1 MRHCRLH
8 FAIAN
13 KIQLPELHPDN
24 LFMEELNMGP
34 LSVILGVLLIL
45 VAIAIIGAVLLQS
58 SKNAR
63 QSGVVSGG
71 AEAFFGKSKGK
82 AIDRKLNRI
91 TLILCIVFAGLVL
104 TMYIVQPDKAR
115 PTYGDSDKYLDDAAN
130 ATVTTT
136 VATTTAAPATTTAA
150 TTTADPATTTVDTTV
165 EPETE
170 ETPATNEQ

>member
-1 MRHCRLH
+1 
-8 FAIAN
+8 
-13 KIQLPELHPDN
+13 
-24 LFMEELNMGP
+24 MGP

-104 TMYIVQPDKAR
+104 TMYIWQPDSASSNLDR
-115 PTYGDSDKYLDDAAN
+115 GDADKNLNDAFN

-136 VATTTAAPATTTAA
+136 VATTTGATTTADTTTGA
-150 TTTADPATTTVDTTV
+150 TTTADPATTTTVDPASTTV
-165 EPETE
+165 EPETNE
-170 ETPATNEQ
+170 EPATAEGGDAQ

>member
-1 MRHCRLH
+1 
-8 FAIAN
+8 
-13 KIQLPELHPDN
+13 
-24 LFMEELNMGP
+24 MEV

-45 VAIAIIGAVLLQS
+45 VALAIIATVLLQS

-91 TLILCIVFAGLVL
+91 TLVLVIVFAALVL

-115 PTYGDSDKYLDDAAN
+115 VDYGDPGSNLDDAFN
-130 ATVTTT
+130 ATTTVTTT
-136 VATTTAAPATTTAA
+136 VAPTTTTTV
-150 TTTADPATTTVDTTV
+150 DPATTTTEDPAT
-165 EPETE
+165 TE
-170 ETPATNEQ
+170 EPTTTEEPATTESGDTPSAEDASAGE

>member
-1 MRHCRLH
+1 
-8 FAIAN
+8 
-13 KIQLPELHPDN
+13 
-24 LFMEELNMGP
+24 MGP

-91 TLILCIVFAGLVL
+91 TLILCLVFAALVL

-115 PTYGDSDKYLDDAAN
+115 PNYGDSDNNLDDAFN
-130 ATVTTT
+130 ATTTVTTT
-136 VATTTAAPATTTAA
+136 VKPSTTTAPATTTAV
-150 TTTADPATTTVDTTV
+150 TTVTPADSV
-165 EPETE
+165 EPETNE
-170 ETPATNEQ
+170 EPATSEGGDAQ